1 MSFKRLQVFWSF
13 QANSFV
19 RLVILC
25 STLTPGNL
33 LFWMTYWKRS
43 GMELS
48 CIDVVLAS
56 AEPSFSF
63 LILIPLC
70 LILAE
75 RNFMSC
81 RPERVINLFSSRG
94 QVFRLLVGLTVC
106 NCCALQTVVS
116 LITILTGLLMFNGTI
131 TMNWDM
137 PGSHYWYS
145 TGQILKNP
153 LSPITVILWQ
163 WLSALVILILFS
175 LLFLVLSNIGS
186 VHHISRSFGW
196 FVCLALSWCCSF
208 PVTPT
213 LASLQRTICF
223 SARTIANNSIFSHI
237 LVESII
243 AILECVLLWRLIKAK
258 DFIE

>member
-1 MSFKRLQVFWSF
+1 MSFKRLQVFWSV
-13 QANSFV
+13 QAKSFV
-19 RLVILC
+19 RLAILC
-25 STLTPGNL
+25 AALTPVNL

-63 LILIPLC
+63 LILIPFC

-75 RNFMSC
+75 RNYWLC
-81 RPERVINLFSSRG
+81 RPERVIALFSSRR
-94 QVFRLLVGLTVC
+94 QVFRLLIGLTVC
-106 NCCALQTVVS
+106 NCCALQTIVS
-116 LITILTGLLMFNGTI
+116 LITILTGLSMFDGTI
-131 TMNWDM
+131 TMNWDTL
-137 PGSHYWYS
+137 GSHYWHS
-145 TGQILKNP
+145 TGQILKIP
-153 LSPITVILWQ
+153 LNAITVILWQ
-163 WLSALVILILFS
+163 WLSSLVILILFS
-175 LLFLVLSNIGS
+175 LLFLVLSAMGS

-196 FVCLALSWCCSF
+196 IVCLALSWCCSF

-213 LASLQRTICF
+213 LANFQRTVCF
-223 SARTIANNSIFSHI
+223 SARTIANNSVFTHI

-258 DFIE
+258 DFI